1 MRVLLPI
8 DRQRWRLRGLE
19 PFDLDLLDEAT
30 GITKWFESPLLHLRA
45 EVGGGNPLVPRSA
58 AAAVQRVARE
68 KRHVTAD

>member
-19 PFDLDLLDEAT
+19 PLDFDLLDEAT

-45 EVGGGNPLVPRSA
+45 EVDGGNPLVPRA
-58 AAAVQRVARE
+58 ATASVERIARE
-68 KRHVTAD
+68 KRHVTSD